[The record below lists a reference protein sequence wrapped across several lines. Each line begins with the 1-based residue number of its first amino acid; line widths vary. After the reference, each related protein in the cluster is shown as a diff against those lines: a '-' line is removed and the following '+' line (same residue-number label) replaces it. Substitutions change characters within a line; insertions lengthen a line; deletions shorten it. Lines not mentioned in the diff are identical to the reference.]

1 MKLPL
6 QAITSLLAGDGHRDR
21 VVPPTGFTA
30 TLTSFTS
37 AAMAFLVV
45 FAIALSF
52 ASARLAEKWGEAL
65 AKSATLRISA
75 PEDQVEIQ
83 LAAAMQVLETTA
95 GIASAKVI
103 SQEEQKKLLE
113 PWFGPDVPLDLLPVP
128 VLIDIRE
135 TDEGFDPDGLRLRLA
150 AEVPAAVLDD
160 HSRWRRPLISA
171 ANRLSFLGWVSILL
185 IVGASTAM
193 ITLAA
198 RAALAANA
206 QVIAVLRLV
215 GAQDNY
221 IAAAFVR
228 RFAARAFAGATMG
241 MLLGAIAVLF
251 LPSSTEQA
259 SILTGLRLQ
268 GADWIWLLL
277 IPIFA
282 AIVAFVATRYAALK
296 VLGELS

>member
-1 MKLPL
+1 MNTPFSNL
-6 QAITSLLAGDGHRDR
+6 TMLLAGDGHRDR

-45 FAIALSF
+45 FAMALSF
-52 ASARLAEKWGEAL
+52 ASSRLSDRWGDAL
-65 AKSATLRISA
+65 ANSSTLRISA
-75 PEDQVEIQ
+75 PADQIEVQ
-83 LAAAMQVLETTA
+83 LAAAMQVLTSTA
-95 GIASAKVI
+95 GIAEATII
-103 SQEEQKKLLE
+103 SKQDQQKLLE
-113 PWFGPDVPLDLLPVP
+113 PWFGPDVPLEMLPVP
-128 VLIDIRE
+128 VLIDIQE
-135 TDEGFDPDGLRLRLA
+135 TAEGFDAQGLRLRLA

-160 HSRWRRPLISA
+160 HSRWRRPIVA
-171 ANRLSFLGWVSILL
+171 AADRLALLGWVSILL
-185 IVGASTAM
+185 IIGASVAM

-228 RFAARAFAGATMG
+228 RFAARAFVGAAGG
-241 MLLGAIAVLF
+241 MCFGAIAILF
-251 LPSSTEQA
+251 LPSADQQA
-259 SILTGLRLQ
+259 SILTGLRFQ
-268 GADWIWLLL
+268 GADWLWLLM

-282 AIVAFVATRYAALK
+282 AVVAFVATRTAALK

>member
-1 MKLPL
+1 MKIALGG
-6 QAITSLLAGDGHRDR
+6 ITSLLAGDGHRDR

-37 AAMAFLVV
+37 GAMAFLVV
-45 FAIALSF
+45 FAMALSF
-52 ASARLAEKWGEAL
+52 ASARLADRWGDAL

-75 PEDQVEIQ
+75 PQSEIEIQ
-83 LAAAMQVLETTA
+83 LAAAMQVLNTTA
-95 GIASAKVI
+95 GVKSATVI
-103 SQEEQKKLLE
+103 SQEDQQKLLE
-113 PWFGPDVPLDLLPVP
+113 PWFGPDVPLDMLPVP

-135 TDEGFDPDGLRLRLA
+135 TEDGFDPDGLRLRLA

-171 ANRLSFLGWVSILL
+171 ATRLSLLGWVSIIL
-185 IVGASTAM
+185 IVGASAAM

-215 GAQDNY
+215 GAQDTY

-228 RFAARAFAGATMG
+228 RFAARAFVGALVG
-241 MLLGAIAVLF
+241 MVLGAMAVLL
-251 LPSSTEQA
+251 LPSSAQQA
-259 SILTGLRLQ
+259 GILTGLRFQ
-268 GADWIWLLL
+268 GTDWLWLLV
-277 IPIFA
+277 IPLFA
-282 AIVAFVATRYAALK
+282 AVVAFVATRLAALK